1 MLSPCILDERMSDGK
16 RNQVKGSS
24 LLKGH
29 DTEEEKPTSC
39 SHPTDK
45 SLGGEGFLAIQAA
58 NPMESDY

>member
-1 MLSPCILDERMSDGK
+1 MLFPCILDERIPDGK
-16 RNQVKGSS
+16 RNQVKSS

-45 SLGGEGFLAIQAA
+45 SLGGEGFLATQAA
-58 NPMESDY
+58 SPMESQY